1 MLNLAGQARVR
12 PIDARDERQNDNA
25 ENAAKAG
32 GRDQSVLAAVPA
44 FSLVA

>member
-32 GRDQSVLAAVPA
+32 GPGNNDEKSHETGL
-44 FSLVA
+44 LL